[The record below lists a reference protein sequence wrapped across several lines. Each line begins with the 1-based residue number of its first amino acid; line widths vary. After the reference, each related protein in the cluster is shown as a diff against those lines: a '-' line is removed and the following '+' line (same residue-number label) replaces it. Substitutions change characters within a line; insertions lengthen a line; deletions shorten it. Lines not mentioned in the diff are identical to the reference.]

1 MVDTPSDGGIVAVN
15 IQYRL
20 GLLGF
25 LASSTIMSDGVANA
39 GLQDQRAAFEWVQ
52 RHISSFGGDPNHV
65 TISVSRPYVT
75 DRDPIWSELC
85 MNLITDLTSCR
96 ARARVVEAC

>member
-1 MVDTPSDGGIVAVN
+1 MSHASSDGGIVAVN

-25 LASSTIMSDGVANA
+25 LASSTVMSDGVANA

-52 RHISSFGGDPNHV
+52 RHISCFGGDPDHI
-65 TISVSRPYVT
+65 TISVSRRYVS
-75 DRDPIWSELC
+75 DDS
-85 MNLITDLTSCR
+85 
-96 ARARVVEAC
+96 